1 MELGLGWGHVASRA
15 TPISI
20 TRGNSCRH
28 LRVSFHSPHNPLC
41 WPFGLSL
48 KDVHKP
54 QQAAP
59 FWFCCTIPCL
69 VLLSCWFCWY
79 NPVFDLSG
87 RTFTARL
94 FHYGEA
100 FSLHLQ
106 LSCSN
111 HPFSAKNTC
120 CQPLCHCRI
129 RMPFLY
135 DASASWNLLVD
146 FESLAIITFHFLP
159 FTKDFFFF
167 FLSQGCFC
175 YSFLGVAVSIA
186 TVCFG
191 LQGLMKVL
199 QWLMRA
205 QTVIHLNSTENSFQ
219 SQVSQPEMC
228 CPQLSHDG
236 CYALWSDSFF

>member
-1 MELGLGWGHVASRA
+1 M
-15 TPISI
+15 P
-20 TRGNSCRH
+20 
-28 LRVSFHSPHNPLC
+28 FHSPHNPLC
-41 WPFGLSL
+41 WPFGLSQVL

-59 FWFCCTIPCL
+59 FC
-69 VLLSCWFCWY
+69 CWFCWY
-79 NPVFDLSG
+79 NPTFELSG

-146 FESLAIITFHFLP
+146 FESLAFITFHFLP
-159 FTKDFFFF
+159 FSKDFFFS
-167 FLSQGCFC
+167 LSQGCFC
-175 YSFLGVAVSIA
+175 YSFIVLWESWE
-186 TVCFG
+186 
-191 LQGLMKVL
+191 LQLVL
-199 QWLMRA
+199 QLFVWA
-205 QTVIHLNSTENSFQ
+205 YK
-219 SQVSQPEMC
+219 
-228 CPQLSHDG
+228 G
-236 CYALWSDSFF
+236 

>member
-1 MELGLGWGHVASRA
+1 M
-15 TPISI
+15 P
-20 TRGNSCRH
+20 
-28 LRVSFHSPHNPLC
+28 FHSPHNPLC
-41 WPFGLSL
+41 WPFGLSQVL

-59 FWFCCTIPCL
+59 FC
-69 VLLSCWFCWY
+69 CWFCWY
-79 NPVFDLSG
+79 NPTFDLSV

-100 FSLHLQ
+100 FSLHLP

-146 FESLAIITFHFLP
+146 FESLAFITFHFLP
-159 FTKDFFFF
+159 FSKDFFFPF
-167 FLSQGCFC
+167 PK
-175 YSFLGVAVSIA
+175 AVSAIPSL
-186 TVCFG
+186 FSG
-191 LQGLMKVL
+191 
-199 QWLMRA
+199 RA
-205 QTVIHLNSTENSFQ
+205 GSCS
-219 SQVSQPEMC
+219 
-228 CPQLSHDG
+228 
-236 CYALWSDSFF
+236 